1 MLSRR
6 GIWDSGTSRRAL
18 FPSTVRT
25 LMSENPIDFTL
36 SSAISVRDS
45 MSSVILV
52 PHGMRVARHEL
63 EGLSQVSSPA
73 SLDSLRTSSFV
84 MPVSF
89 KGDLI
94 PSSDRTLMPGLSSTG
109 SDAFVP
115 SMTYGLPESSAASF
129 MAPIMSFLQL

>member
-1 MLSRR
+1 
-6 GIWDSGTSRRAL
+6 
-18 FPSTVRT
+18 
-25 LMSENPIDFTL
+25 MSENPIDFTL

-115 SMTYGLPESSAASF
+115 SMT
-129 MAPIMSFLQL
+129 